1 MKYAIPLD
9 GGSLSAHFGHCEKF
23 AIFEVDQK
31 KQEITGREFLTPP
44 AHEPGVLPGWLAE
57 KGVNT
62 VIAGG
67 MGSRAQMLFKQNNI
81 TVIAGVTE
89 SDPEQAVI
97 KHINNELKSGEN
109 ICDH

>member
-1 MKYAIPLD
+1 MKYAVPID
-9 GGSLSAHFGHCEKF
+9 GGSVSEHFGHCEKF

-31 KQEITGREFLTPP
+31 KQEIIGREFLTPP

-67 MGSRAQMLFKQNNI
+67 MGSRAQMLFQQNNI
-81 TVIAGVTE
+81 TVITGATE
-89 SDPEQAVI
+89 NNPEQAVI
-97 KHINNELKSGEN
+97 KHIKNDLKSGEN